1 MTSNHPTIEPQ
12 GAAPAHTPTPPAVNA
27 AQVNVTSTG
36 DIQVVV
42 RESGPGEPWFQ
53 MLRREFEDGTWA
65 ALQDRHRNVLPVMCS
80 LRDRDTGLAYAPA
93 ADFTDAAGVRRPG
106 LLSRTGM
113 SKTALY
119 NAIAEMTAEPSSVP
133 LDAKAHLR
141 AAAGLLARCGRDL
154 FVVLP
159 DRVFAG
165 RKPVQPAESRFPPT
179 GIGSRPFPST
189 GKVSRARES
198 QPLLHRETQARSN
211 KRIENSS
218 TTTNLSDPDRE
229 ESLRLLTGGIPPRE
243 GEPQRHH
250 GFEKRDAERTLERS
264 GASLADVRTAV
275 ANAAHVARSKQGL
288 TSWRG
293 YVRRQLEQG
302 CSLFPSLQRERD
314 NARRVTGR
322 LHRLAQ
328 ELGDEA
334 TCGALTAWW
343 ARQSPSR
350 IAGLVGEP
358 AWNGADEDFWAAVT
372 RKVSIEIP
380 G

>member
-1 MTSNHPTIEPQ
+1 MTSNHATESPRSQDATALRP
-12 GAAPAHTPTPPAVNA
+12 AANA

-36 DIQVVV
+36 DIQVIV
-42 RESGPGEPWFQ
+42 RENGPGEPWFQ

-80 LRDRDTGLAYAPA
+80 LRDRETGLAYAPVD
-93 ADFTDAAGVRRPG
+93 DFTDAAGVRRPG

-113 SKTALY
+113 SKTAIY
-119 NAIAEMTAEPSSVP
+119 TSIAEMTAEPSSVP

-165 RKPVQPAESRFPPT
+165 RKPVQLAESRFPST
-179 GIGSRPFPST
+179 GIGSERFPCT
-189 GKVSRARES
+189 GKLSRPRES
-198 QPLLHRETQARSN
+198 APLLHRETQARSK

-218 TTTNLSDPDRE
+218 TTTNLPDPDRE
-229 ESLRLLTGGIPPRE
+229 ESLRLLTGGIPSPRSD
-243 GEPQRHH
+243 EPPRHR
-250 GFEKRDAERTLERS
+250 GFGRRDAERMLERT
-264 GASLADVRTAV
+264 GVTLADVRTAV
-275 ANAAHVARSKQGL
+275 ANAAHVAKSKQGL
-288 TSWRG
+288 RSWTG
-293 YVRRQLEQG
+293 YVRTQLEDG
-302 CSLFPSLQRERD
+302 CSLFPALQREQD
-314 NARRVTGR
+314 NARRVTDR

-328 ELGDEA
+328 NLGDEA

-343 ARQSPSR
+343 GRQSPSR
-350 IAGLVGEP
+350 VASLLGEP
-358 AWNGADEDFWAAVT
+358 AWNGSDEAFWAAVT
-372 RKVSIEIP
+372 RKVSIEIS